1 MSSTPRTDPSERA
14 DALGGERPVER
25 GSFRDRIR
33 SKPGIGHTWRVG
45 VFLLGLVC
53 ILGGFALAVLPG
65 PLTIPPVLLGLW
77 LWSTEFEWAH
87 RFFRPF
93 KKKGEEAWEHAKRH
107 PVSSTHLHGARTG
120 AGRRRDLGDQPLPPR
135 RPRQR
140 PRRAGLTRLMAY
152 VDRHAVLVD
161 ATPDRVWAGVTS
173 LGGDPRFYAPRVL
186 WQVRGLADGLA
197 RRSRLADHRPGPT
210 PRGG

>member
-93 KKKGEEAWEHAKRH
+93 KKKGEEAWDARQAA
-107 PVSSTHLHGARTG
+107 PGQLDASSRCSDWCWPASRSGRPATTTSSTAAKTSSGWADPPDG
-120 AGRRRDLGDQPLPPR
+120 VRRPAR
-135 RPRQR
+135 RPRR
-140 PRRAGLTRLMAY
+140 RHPGPR
-152 VDRHAVLVD
+152 
-161 ATPDRVWAGVTS
+161 
-173 LGGDPRFYAPRVL
+173 LGGRHVA
-186 WQVRGLADGLA
+186 RG
-197 RRSRLADHRPGPT
+197 
-210 PRGG
+210 